1 MDKERTKADEYIII
15 LFGLR
20 WRSVQCNEPDRNS
33 PPANNNKE
41 KTEKGRGTPVPTPR
55 PSRRNCMQR
64 QSIFGIKFGH
74 V

>member
-41 KTEKGRGTPVPTPR
+41 KTEKGRGHACSDTTTI
-55 PSRRNCMQR
+55 SEKLHAT
-64 QSIFGIKFGH
+64 SIH
-74 V
+74 LWH

>member
-15 LFGLR
+15 LFGDGVPCNAMSPIGTRPQPTTTKKKLR
-20 WRSVQCNEPDRNS
+20 R
-33 PPANNNKE
+33 
-41 KTEKGRGTPVPTPR
+41 GGGTPVPTPR

-64 QSIFGIKFGH
+64 QSIFGTKFGH